1 MGDWVNDYL
10 KEAKNRFSSDTF
22 KEKKTAFSRFFK
34 DAEIG
39 IDTPIN
45 TLNLTVCRNFLNKQ
59 SEERSGY
66 AANKDRK
73 NLATAWKWGTVK
85 LEGWPKGENYFLSV
99 DKFPEVRQPR
109 YVPPEDDFWKVYNQ
123 VEGQDQLMLLTF
135 LHLAARRGEIFQL
148 KWDDVD
154 FSNNRIGL
162 WTQKR
167 KGGNKEYDRLPMTTD
182 LRGALLQWWQER
194 LLITDVERD
203 HVFVCLDKTPFCE
216 EYYGKPFTVRQHFMA
231 RLCNRVKVKP
241 FGFHAIRH
249 LTASIL
255 YKKGYPVSVIQTILR
270 HKNPNT
276 TVKYLRSHG
285 LEETREA
292 LEEGLKGPAKVLEFK
307 KAVNT
312 K

>member
-1 MGDWVNDYL
+1 MPSKIVKRGISRYRASITVKGITRQRMFPDVSKKTYREAVEWESKTKEEMEKELSRTDLAYLVMGDWVNDYL

-135 LHLAARRGEIFQL
+135 LH
-148 KWDDVD
+148 
-154 FSNNRIGL
+154 
-162 WTQKR
+162 
-167 KGGNKEYDRLPMTTD
+167 
-182 LRGALLQWWQER
+182 
-194 LLITDVERD
+194 
-203 HVFVCLDKTPFCE
+203 
-216 EYYGKPFTVRQHFMA
+216 
-231 RLCNRVKVKP
+231 
-241 FGFHAIRH
+241 
-249 LTASIL
+249 
-255 YKKGYPVSVIQTILR
+255 
-270 HKNPNT
+270 
-276 TVKYLRSHG
+276 
-285 LEETREA
+285 
-292 LEEGLKGPAKVLEFK
+292 
-307 KAVNT
+307 
-312 K
+312 